1 MWPERAMPEMPAG
14 RDQQSPHVASIQAQ
28 RPAPM
33 TTGTVVRLVTSFGSR
48 WGRIRPLGDERELF
62 FNDASLVTPAEFGA
76 LAEGAQVSFDEER
89 DLANGTRAVRVSRSA
104 AGR

>member
-1 MWPERAMPEMPAG
+1 MPEMPVGLKHQNAHI
-14 RDQQSPHVASIQAQ
+14 PSIQAQ
-28 RPAPM
+28 RTAPM

-76 LAEGAQVSFDEER
+76 LAEGEQVSFDEER

-104 AGR
+104 AGH